1 MLAEK
6 RRVDARDAVFKGF
19 GGIYCVEAGGPAP
32 GVGCAGRGII
42 TAVEL
47 LKQQRVFEDL
57 DLDIVIYD
65 VLGDVVC
72 GGFAVPV
79 REGIAEHV
87 FTVSSADFM
96 AIYAANNLFRG
107 IEKFSNSG
115 GALLGGIIANSINT
129 DFQREI
135 IEDFAE
141 RTSTPIVQ
149 FVPRSMTVTQAELSG
164 KTTIEAAPNSEQAD
178 VYRALARTI
187 AGHEVSKTPTPLT
200 PTELREWS
208 ARWARAHRAAR
219 AKRTWGTRPSAR
231 GRVRGT
237 ETPPFLGL
245 ASGLRAAIG
254 KGPSMTAQLPRLA
267 TDTLVL
273 HGGSFRHDPATSA
286 TAVPIYQSTSFDF
299 PDTATAI
306 RIVNFEEIAFTYS
319 RVGNPTVDAFEQ
331 RLAVLE
337 GGAAALGVA
346 SGQAA
351 TALAVLT
358 LVEAG
363 DNIVSSPDLY
373 GGTVHFFKE
382 RLKQFGIEA
391 RFVDPS
397 DPENFRRAADARTRL
412 FFGESL
418 PNPKLSVF
426 PIAEVAAIGRPL
438 GIPLII
444 DNTAAPARHQAFRSR
459 RGDRGLFGDQIHRR
473 PRNDDRRRHR
483 RQRQVPMGR
492 LS

>member
-1 MLAEK
+1 MSRKPKQIAIYGKGGIGKSTTTSNISAALAESGLKVMQFGCDPKADSTNTLRGGEYIPSVLDLLAEK
-6 RRVDARDAVFKGF
+6 RRVDAHDAVFKGY

-47 LKQQRVFEDL
+47 LKQQRIFEDL

-149 FVPRSMTVTQAELSG
+149 YVPRSMTVTQAELSG
-164 KTTIEAAPNSEQAD
+164 KTTIEAAPDSEQAD

-208 ARWARAHRAAR
+208 ARWAEHIVRLERSERGERA
-219 AKRTWGTRPSAR
+219 
-231 GRVRGT
+231 
-237 ETPPFLGL
+237 
-245 ASGLRAAIG
+245 
-254 KGPSMTAQLPRLA
+254 
-267 TDTLVL
+267 
-273 HGGSFRHDPATSA
+273 
-286 TAVPIYQSTSFDF
+286 
-299 PDTATAI
+299 
-306 RIVNFEEIAFTYS
+306 
-319 RVGNPTVDAFEQ
+319 
-331 RLAVLE
+331 
-337 GGAAALGVA
+337 
-346 SGQAA
+346 
-351 TALAVLT
+351 
-358 LVEAG
+358 
-363 DNIVSSPDLY
+363 
-373 GGTVHFFKE
+373 
-382 RLKQFGIEA
+382 
-391 RFVDPS
+391 
-397 DPENFRRAADARTRL
+397 
-412 FFGESL
+412 
-418 PNPKLSVF
+418 
-426 PIAEVAAIGRPL
+426 
-438 GIPLII
+438 
-444 DNTAAPARHQAFRSR
+444 
-459 RGDRGLFGDQIHRR
+459 R
-473 PRNDDRRRHR
+473 PR
-483 RQRQVPMGR
+483 VVA
-492 LS
+492 